1 MGLGAIFAVLGA
13 GVLFYYASPKPGVA
27 ALPEHSHEEGAAAH
41 EHDEAG
47 GGWAVDYGAS
57 SLNFTGSENGRKFEG
72 SFQDFAAV
80 IDFDPDD
87 LANAAIA
94 VTVKTA
100 SASTGDSL
108 RDSNLPGS
116 EWFAIKDY
124 PEATFAS
131 TAITEADEGYAAEGV
146 LRIKE
151 FEKPVTLY
159 FDVVIDGDKAHA
171 TGGADLLRTDFG
183 LGKNASWLE
192 EEGIAVEV
200 RVEFEIHATRKD

>member
-1 MGLGAIFAVLGA
+1 MRPELKKAAVLGA

-27 ALPEHSHEEGAAAH
+27 ALSASDAET
-41 EHDEAG
+41 AG

-57 SLNFTGSENGRKFEG
+57 SLTFIGSENGRSFEG
-72 SFQDFAAV
+72 GFKDFTAV

-87 LANAAIA
+87 LANASVA

-116 EWFAIKDY
+116 EWFAVKEY

-146 LRIKE
+146 LKIKE

-159 FDVVIDGDKAHA
+159 FDVVIDGDNAVA

-192 EEGIAVEV
+192 EEGIAAEV
-200 RVEFEIHATRKD
+200 RVEFDIRATRKD